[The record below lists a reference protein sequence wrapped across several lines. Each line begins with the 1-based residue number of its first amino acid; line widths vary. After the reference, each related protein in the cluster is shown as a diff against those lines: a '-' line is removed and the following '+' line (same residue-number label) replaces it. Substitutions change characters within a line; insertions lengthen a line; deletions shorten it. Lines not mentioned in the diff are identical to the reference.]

1 MFRAVLT
8 GIVVAVIVMISAGHA
23 SAAGGRCRNAPGSL
37 GHFEAASSRN
47 LAPTASFLEN
57 GDTART
63 LADYRGEGVVVNFW
77 ATWCPPCVKEMPSL
91 NRLRAD
97 LAGDGIVVLALSSD
111 RGGAAV
117 VRRFYAKKGIANLAV
132 MIDEKSKVA
141 RALGIS
147 GLPTTVMYDAEGREI
162 GRVLGTAE
170 WDAPE
175 SIAFI
180 RACLAPRSEQTV
192 DVPRTRS

>member
-8 GIVVAVIVMISAGHA
+8 GIVFAVIVMISAGHA
-23 SAAGGRCRNAPGSL
+23 SAAGSRCRNAPGSL

-47 LAPTASFLEN
+47 PAPTVSFLEN

-63 LADYRGEGVVVNFW
+63 LADYRGKGVVVNFW

-97 LAGDGIVVLALSSD
+97 LAGEGIVVLALSSD

-117 VRRFYAKKGIANLAV
+117 VGKFYAKKGITNLAV

-141 RALGIS
+141 RAVGIP

-162 GRVLGTAE
+162 GRVLGAAE

-175 SIAFI
+175 SIAFM
-180 RACLAPRSEQTV
+180 RACLAPRSEQTA
-192 DVPRTRS
+192 DALRTRS